1 MFTHPVLFLA
11 WWNQQTEV
19 RGAVIYFFIEKWL
32 ITLNFKKIKNKKNV
46 GIHWF
51 LWPPLV
57 PSEMVNGVDV
67 NTTHYMVIN
76 GIRSVL
82 RLSAGDPARKLG
94 YMGFGILIL

>member
-1 MFTHPVLFLA
+1 M
-11 WWNQQTEV
+11 
-19 RGAVIYFFIEKWL
+19 
-32 ITLNFKKIKNKKNV
+32 
-46 GIHWF
+46 
-51 LWPPLV
+51 

-94 YMGFGILIL
+94 YMGFGILTL